1 MIVVK
6 NKGVRKFLSIFLPL
20 FLIPL
25 CVAAGA
31 FIFPSGSF
39 AYTIVLVALLSIAA
53 FFGWI

>member
-31 FIFPSGSF
+31 LIFPSGSF
-39 AYTIVLVALLSIAA
+39 A
-53 FFGWI
+53 